1 MVNTCRHRYKDT
13 LFKDYFRVSTTK
25 VGIAQLA
32 LANVTKPMF
41 RGNMMN
47 LNTQIF
53 LLLGSLFQV

>member
-1 MVNTCRHRYKDT
+1 MVNTCRHRYKDK

-53 LLLGSLFQV
+53 YC